1 MRTATTIAMIVVFLE
16 LWAIA
21 WIQKKY
27 METPFLRAA
36 VQVVLGG
43 ALVLAAGILIGSG

>member
-1 MRTATTIAMIVVFLE
+1 MFFVLIE

-27 METPFLRAA
+27 MEIKFSRAIF
-36 VQVVLGG
+36 QVVFGG
-43 ALVLAAGILIGSG
+43 ALVLAAGIFIGGF